1 MSMTQQ
7 HSRFG
12 EALAYA
18 EAAHAGQMRKR
29 TSVPYIAHLLGVASL
44 ALEHGAD
51 EDEAIA
57 ALLHDTVEDCGGLE
71 RLRDVRERFGPNV
84 AEIVMGC
91 TDATEIP
98 KPPWKQRKEAY
109 VHDLAAAPP
118 SVLLVSAC
126 DKLHNARS
134 LVLALR
140 HEGEAAWRM
149 FKGGKQGTLWYYR
162 AVLDV
167 LLRRGMHPILVDD
180 LKTAVEEAH
189 RLAAS
194 NVPLSDVRFPDTH

>member
-1 MSMTQQ
+1 MSQQ

-18 EAAHAGQMRKR
+18 ETAHSGQMRKR
-29 TSVPYIAHLLGVASL
+29 TSVPYIAHLLGVTAL
-44 ALEHGAD
+44 ALEHGAN

-126 DKLHNARS
+126 DGVSSKVALAPAMTRS
-134 LVLALR
+134 P
-140 HEGEAAWRM
+140 
-149 FKGGKQGTLWYYR
+149 FF
-162 AVLDV
+162 
-167 LLRRGMHPILVDD
+167 
-180 LKTAVEEAH
+180 
-189 RLAAS
+189 S
-194 NVPLSDVRFPDTH
+194 

>member
-1 MSMTQQ
+1 MIPAWLRENLSQRPAAAHSCGSETTIRALRMSMSEQ

-29 TSVPYIAHLLGVASL
+29 TSVPYIAHLLGVAAL
-44 ALEHGAD
+44 ALEHGAN

-71 RLRDVRERFGPNV
+71 RLRDVREWFGPNV

-98 KPPWKQRKEAY
+98 KPPWKQRK
-109 VHDLAAAPP
+109 
-118 SVLLVSAC
+118 
-126 DKLHNARS
+126 
-134 LVLALR
+134 
-140 HEGEAAWRM
+140 
-149 FKGGKQGTLWYYR
+149 QG
-162 AVLDV
+162 
-167 LLRRGMHPILVDD
+167 
-180 LKTAVEEAH
+180 
-189 RLAAS
+189 
-194 NVPLSDVRFPDTH
+194 